1 MKIIQLC
8 AIDQTM
14 KVLLTTLSKQLMHQ
28 GIEVVCVCSIGPY
41 TEELLG
47 EGLQMVN
54 IPIERKVRLFSSI
67 KSIYKLYK
75 LFKIER
81 PDILHVHTPI
91 ASILGRIAGKFAK
104 VPVIIYTAH
113 GFYFHDNMPS
123 IKYKLILNIEKYMAK
138 YFTDFIFTQSAEDA
152 STAVENGFIARERV
166 LCVGNG
172 VDVLNKFN
180 PKEIDR
186 EQTDRLNQELGI
198 AEQNIIIT
206 FIGRLVSEKGIVEL
220 LEAFT
225 KIEDD
230 NIKLL
235 IVGDVDQGCRDQST
249 KNLILIRY
257 KNNKNII
264 FTGFRDDI
272 NNILHCTD
280 IFCLP
285 SYREGMPRTIIEAMS
300 MECAV
305 IATDIRGCREEV
317 IDGKT
322 GFLVKL
328 KSSKD
333 IQNKLEILI
342 HDKELLSSMKAE
354 SRKRA
359 VENYNEMHVVDKQI
373 KVINELYE
381 GYRKNNH

>member
-1 MKIIQLC
+1 
-8 AIDQTM
+8 M
-14 KVLLTTLSKQLMHQ
+14 KVLLTTLSKQLMHR
-28 GIEVVCVCSIGPY
+28 GIEVVCVCSKGPY
-41 TEELLG
+41 TEELVG
-47 EGLQMVN
+47 EGLHMVN

-75 LFKIER
+75 LFKLER

-113 GFYFHDNMPS
+113 GFYFHDNMAS

-138 YFTDFIFTQSAEDA
+138 FFTDFIFTQSAEDA
-152 STAVENGFIARERV
+152 STAMKNGFAASERV
-166 LCVGNG
+166 LCIGNG
-172 VDVLNKFN
+172 VDVLSKFN

-186 EQTDRLNQELGI
+186 EQTDRLNEEFGI
-198 AEQNIIIT
+198 SEQNIIIT

-220 LEAFT
+220 LEAFA

-230 NIKLL
+230 NVKLL

-249 KNLILIRY
+249 KNLILNRY
-257 KNNKNII
+257 KYNKNII

-272 NNILHCTD
+272 NNILYRTD
-280 IFCLP
+280 VFCLP

-328 KSSKD
+328 QSSND
-333 IQNKLEILI
+333 IQNKLEMLI
-342 HDKELLSSMKAE
+342 HNKGLLNSMKAE
-354 SRKRA
+354 GRKRA
-359 VENYNEMHVVDKQI
+359 EEHYNEMHIVDKQI
-373 KVINELYE
+373 KIINELFE
-381 GYRKNNH
+381 SYRNNNS